1 MSARAQICFIHS
13 VFNRRKFWTFFKH
26 RSIEKHQGLSEI
38 CGQFNADLGMDDHKL
53 THIEGT
59 PEKPVLEFYD
69 GLSSKI
75 LNKIADEFEEVT
87 CHGH

>member
-1 MSARAQICFIHS
+1 
-13 VFNRRKFWTFFKH
+13 
-26 RSIEKHQGLSEI
+26 
-38 CGQFNADLGMDDHKL
+38 MDDHKL

>member
-1 MSARAQICFIHS
+1 
-13 VFNRRKFWTFFKH
+13 
-26 RSIEKHQGLSEI
+26 
-38 CGQFNADLGMDDHKL
+38 MDDHKL

-75 LNKIADEFEEVT
+75 LNKIADEFEEAT